1 MASLIRIKRSGVQGN
16 PSVLGQGELAYSYYN
31 GEGGDRLYIGTGV
44 ETNGDAINHEVI
56 GGKYF
61 VDLLGGEGQAPF
73 GQLTPNTA
81 LIVDADGKVNEFKV
95 DDLVFDGNVISTTAG
110 DIVFT
115 PAAGQN
121 IDVSGTRIT
130 NLAEPVDSADAT
142 TKFYVDN
149 TLANYV
155 ADAIAPT
162 GVVAGSYGSQTEIPT
177 FTVDSDG
184 RLSAAGSVDIATNL
198 TINGD
203 AISLLDSDLS
213 FTGSDNVE
221 VTYDSLT
228 NTINA
233 ALSSEVTDLTKVEV
247 GNLKLEGNTLSSTD
261 ASNTMYIDPAPTD
274 SDGGTLIIR
283 GDLVVQGTQTIINS
297 TVMSVND
304 LTLTL
309 ADSATTPAEADG
321 AGIFIAGADVSIVY
335 DATRDQVNIDKGL
348 NVLAPLSIND
358 IEIGEFID
366 DRVSNLFTA
375 GEGIDLAYNDSTD
388 ELIVSAEFASTTN
401 AGVAKFDSDQFTVS
415 AEGLTHVYQIDG
427 GTY

>member
-16 PSVLGQGELAYSYYN
+16 PSILGQGELAYSYFN

-162 GVVAGSYGSQTEIPT
+162 GVVAGS
-177 FTVDSDG
+177 
-184 RLSAAGSVDIATNL
+184 RL
-198 TINGD
+198 
-203 AISLLDSDLS
+203 ISLL
-213 FTGSDNVE
+213 N
-221 VTYDSLT
+221 SLLMVMRYPYST
-228 NTINA
+228 LMLRLLHLTI
-233 ALSSEVTDLTKVEV
+233 
-247 GNLKLEGNTLSSTD
+247 
-261 ASNTMYIDPAPTD
+261 
-274 SDGGTLIIR
+274 
-283 GDLVVQGTQTIINS
+283 
-297 TVMSVND
+297 
-304 LTLTL
+304 
-309 ADSATTPAEADG
+309 
-321 AGIFIAGADVSIVY
+321 
-335 DATRDQVNIDKGL
+335 
-348 NVLAPLSIND
+348 
-358 IEIGEFID
+358 
-366 DRVSNLFTA
+366 
-375 GEGIDLAYNDSTD
+375 
-388 ELIVSAEFASTTN
+388 
-401 AGVAKFDSDQFTVS
+401 
-415 AEGLTHVYQIDG
+415 
-427 GTY
+427 